1 MPEAIG
7 CGWWILEG
15 VGLLILGY
23 RDVVGDLLRR
33 GVRGDVCPLLSVRG
47 PDTELGI
54 TAAGTASDAHFL

>member
-15 VGLLILGY
+15 VGLLVLGY
-23 RDVVGDLLRR
+23 RDVAGDLLRR
-33 GVRGDVCPLLSVRG
+33 GVRGEVYPLCVRG

-54 TAAGTASDAHFL
+54 TAAGTASDAHSL

>member
-15 VGLLILGY
+15 VGLLVLGY
-23 RDVVGDLLRR
+23 RDVAGDLLRR
-33 GVRGDVCPLLSVRG
+33 GVRGEVCPLCVRV